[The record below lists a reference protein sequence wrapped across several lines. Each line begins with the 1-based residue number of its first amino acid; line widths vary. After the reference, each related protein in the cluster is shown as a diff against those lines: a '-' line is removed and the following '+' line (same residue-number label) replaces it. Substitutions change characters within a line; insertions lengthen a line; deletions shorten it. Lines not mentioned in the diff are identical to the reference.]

1 MSGTKF
7 QKIENV
13 QLSDVAKIWDAL
25 APVRYHD
32 IDSGNDR
39 SYTEVLLPLLEE
51 FSAKTSGSKLVDA
64 GCGVGFGSKVAARH
78 FKSVDAIDPSK
89 ASIALGESK
98 NFASNIRYLHS
109 SAEDF
114 SIEHSGYDALIS
126 SMVLMDCPDSQ
137 GFLKACHR
145 LVKPGGSMI
154 FTLCHPFFWPRYW
167 GFEKY
172 GWFNYGSEVAIQSN
186 FRTSSTGLSKSNTI
200 YFHRPL
206 STYISELT
214 DLGVKSLNIREISGI
229 AVKSKVLNRY
239 PRYLTIEIVK

>member
-1 MSGTKF
+1 MNGTNF
-7 QKIENV
+7 QKIEDV
-13 QLSDVAKIWDAL
+13 QISDVAKIWDDL
-25 APVRYHD
+25 APVRYQD
-32 IDSGNDR
+32 IDSGKDR

-78 FKSVDAIDPSK
+78 FKSVDAVDPSK

-98 NFASNIRYLHS
+98 NFAPNIRYFHS

-114 SIEHSGYDALIS
+114 SKGHNDYDALIS
-126 SMVLMDCPDSQ
+126 SMVLMDCPNSKE
-137 GFLKACHR
+137 FLKACHLMVR
-145 LVKPGGSMI
+145 PGGKMI

-172 GWFNYGSEVAIQSN
+172 GWFNYGSEFAIQSN
-186 FRTSSTGLSKSNTI
+186 FRTSSTGLSKSKTI

-206 STYISELT
+206 SNYLSDLT
-214 DLGVKSLNIREISGI
+214 SLGVESLNIREISGV
-229 AVKSKVLNRY
+229 AVKSQVLNRY
-239 PRYLTIEIVK
+239 PRYLSIEVVK

>member
-1 MSGTKF
+1 MNRTKF
-7 QKIENV
+7 QKIEDV
-13 QLSDVAKIWDAL
+13 QISDVAKIWDAL
-25 APVRYHD
+25 APVRYQD

-51 FSAKTSGSKLVDA
+51 FSAKMSGSKLVDA

-98 NFASNIRYLHS
+98 NFASNIRYFHS

-114 SIEHSGYDALIS
+114 SAENNGYDALIS
-126 SMVLMDCPDSQ
+126 SMVLMDCPDSK
-137 GFLKACHR
+137 GFLQACHR
-145 LVKPGGSMI
+145 LVKPGGRMI

-172 GWFNYGSEVAIQSN
+172 GWFNYSSEVAIKSN
-186 FRTSSTGLSKSNTI
+186 FRTSSTGLSKSSTI

-206 STYISELT
+206 STYLSDLT
-214 DLGVKSLNIREISGI
+214 GLGIESLNIREISGTS
-229 AVKSKVLNRY
+229 VKSKLLNRY
-239 PRYLTIEIVK
+239 PRYLTIEVVK

>member
-1 MSGTKF
+1 MNGTKF
-7 QKIENV
+7 QKVEDV
-13 QLSDVAKIWDAL
+13 QISDVAKIWDAL

-64 GCGVGFGSKVAARH
+64 GCGVGFGSKVAARY
-78 FKSVDAIDPSK
+78 FKTVDAIDLSK
-89 ASIALGESK
+89 ASIALAKTK
-98 NFASNIRYLHS
+98 NSAPNIRYLHS
-109 SAEDF
+109 SVEDF
-114 SIEHSGYDALIS
+114 SKEHNGYDALIS
-126 SMVLMDCPDSQ
+126 SMVLMDCPDSK
-137 GFLKACHR
+137 GFLKACHG

-172 GWFNYGSEVAIQSN
+172 GWFKYGSEVAIQSN

-206 STYISELT
+206 STYIAELT
-214 DLGVKSLNIREISGI
+214 DLGVKSINIREISGI
-229 AVKSKVLNRY
+229 SVKSKVLNRY
-239 PRYLTIEIVK
+239 PRYLTIEVET

>member
-1 MSGTKF
+1 MNGTKF
-7 QKIENV
+7 RKIDDV
-13 QLSDVAKIWDAL
+13 KISDVVTIWDAL
-25 APVRYHD
+25 APVRYHE
-32 IDSGNDR
+32 INSGKDR

-51 FSAKTSGSKLVDA
+51 FCKKASGSTLIDA

-89 ASIALGESK
+89 ASVDLAESK
-98 NFASNIRYLHS
+98 NFSPNIRYLNS
-109 SAEDF
+109 SAESF
-114 SIEHSGYDALIS
+114 SKDHIGYDALIS
-126 SMVLMDCPDSQ
+126 SMVLMDCPDSK
-137 GFLKACHR
+137 GFLQACHR

-172 GWFNYGSEVAIQSN
+172 SWFNYGSEVAIKSN

-200 YFHRPL
+200 YFHRPI

-214 DLGVKSLNIREISGI
+214 DLGVRSLNIREISGI
-229 AVKSKVLNRY
+229 SVKSKVLNRY
-239 PRYLTIEIVK
+239 PRYLTIEVMK